1 MPFVLE
7 LVQGD
12 LSTRVGLQMRIEAI
26 VAPHAALAS
35 RVCADTIAEFLKV
48 HTYPV
53 ETDAGSAVWTFDFRQ
68 CRHRSNHTPPDRAMH

>member
-1 MPFVLE
+1 VTLFAWTKELIRFVLE

-35 RVCADTIAEFLKV
+35 CVCPDTRTEFLKV

-53 ETDAGSAVWTFDFRQ
+53 EADAASAVWTFDFWQ
-68 CRHRSNHTPPDRAMH
+68 CGH

>member
-1 MPFVLE
+1 MRFVLE

-26 VAPHAALAS
+26 VALHAALAS
-35 RVCADTIAEFLKV
+35 RVCPDTGTEFLKV

-53 ETDAGSAVWTFDFRQ
+53 ETDAASAVWTFDFWQ
-68 CRHRSNHTPPDRAMH
+68 CGH